1 MKSRSWI
8 LGNGTEVKSS
18 QKCES
23 FGGGRAK
30 KERNMNTILCA
41 GGTIL
46 ALRQYVFEPGQE
58 VRDLP
63 RTICV
68 TAGNDCL
75 A

>member
-1 MKSRSWI
+1 MAPK
-8 LGNGTEVKSS
+8 LKVVKSAS
-18 QKCES
+18 PS
-23 FGGGRAK
+23 AGAGAK
-30 KERNMNTILCA
+30 EERNMNTILCA

-46 ALRQYVFEPGQE
+46 ALRQYVFEPEQE